1 MTRTEPAAA
10 GAPMPDVPDTG
21 EWVDAVDDDAPDD
34 DEPRDAARG
43 GVNGPALPGQPPEGG
58 YGKAPLS
65 IDAFSLPPG
74 ADPALDWGL
83 RAHLHPDGS
92 PRIIERHLVVP
103 PELAGL
109 RLDHFVKTQI
119 PRLSRTRI
127 QGIIASQLRRPD
139 GHVPKPATIVAAG
152 DHFILRRAAQP
163 EPPCPRTF
171 GVVIRDPRLYVVD
184 KPAGLPVHASA
195 KFYFNTLT
203 RVLSERFPGEP
214 ELQICHRLDR
224 ETSGCLVVA
233 RDRAA
238 AAAIKDAFATKHR
251 VRKQY
256 LAVVHGQPPWDV
268 EHTIDLALRV
278 AQPGDPTRLIHVRM
292 LAGPGGLPAI
302 TRVQVER
309 RTAAYALV
317 RCTLVTGRQHQ
328 IRAHLA
334 AAGYPIVGDKLY
346 AHGDDAFLR
355 YCNDGLVPELARL
368 FVLPRHALHAAAVSF
383 PHPAGGTVA
392 AEAPLPA
399 DLAGLLT

>member
-1 MTRTEPAAA
+1 MTPSEPARGA
-10 GAPMPDVPDTG
+10 GDPEAD
-21 EWVDAVDDDAPDD
+21 EADDFEDD
-34 DEPRDAARG
+34 GDHG
-43 GVNGPALPGQPPEGG
+43 SALPVQPVH
-58 YGKAPLS
+58 
-65 IDAFSLPPG
+65 AFSLPPG
-74 ADPALDWGL
+74 ADPAIDWGV

-127 QGIIASQLRRPD
+127 QGIIAGQLRRAD
-139 GHVPKPATIVAAG
+139 GHAPKPATIVAAG

-203 RVLSERFPGEP
+203 RVLGERFPDEP

-256 LAVVHGQPPWDV
+256 LAVVHGQPPWDD

-278 AQPGDPTRLIHVRM
+278 AQPGDPTRLTHVRM

-302 TRVQVER
+302 TRVRVER
-309 RTAAYALV
+309 RTAAHALV

-383 PHPAGGTVA
+383 PHPDGSTVT

-399 DLAGLLT
+399 DLAGLLA